1 MSTASEQA
9 AAFLAAKTAG
19 GEREGERQG
28 ATGEYAR
35 LRDLIEKDDL
45 TDDESAEFSSLAEKR
60 RAGTLEG
67 RPRRTVY
74 KRQSVAG
81 ERSDESNMPASKP
94 KTASE
99 QAAAFLRGGA

>member
-9 AAFLAAKTAG
+9 AAYLATKID

-35 LRDLIEKDDL
+35 LRDLIEQDDL

-74 KRQSVAG
+74 KRQSIAG
-81 ERSDESNMPASKP
+81 ERDESGMSATKP
-94 KTASE
+94 KSASE
-99 QAAAFLRGGA
+99 QAARLLQGYAS

>member
-9 AAFLAAKTAG
+9 AAFLAAKTAD

-81 ERSDESNMPASKP
+81 ERSEDGRPTTAP
-94 KTASE
+94 TASD
-99 QAAAFLRGGA
+99 QAARFLQGHNS